1 MKLKVAAVQMRTFP
15 GDVKRNLDICENYI
29 KEAVENDVKMIFFP
43 ELNTY
48 GYVPNKKLW
57 NYYISNKIDIN
68 TWLKETSQEYSIH
81 IGMGLIE
88 YINCNFRNTYLI
100 SNPSGEIEGRGE
112 KSHSESYIFKMGDG
126 KHIIDTEYGKMG
138 ICICA
143 DNHFTDVIENIK
155 KECVDVL
162 IMPHACPTPFK
173 TNNNITI
180 EDIENQRKELNELPM
195 NLSNILDVPTIF
207 INQIG
212 SFEPMDGIFGKLM
225 DPEYFQMEGF
235 SKIVD
240 KGKVIIGE
248 AADQEGILIGE
259 IEIKAKSNL
268 IVNEIPNYQ
277 GWIHPGSKIVRKI
290 IGPIDVLCGQ
300 FVYRRNLRKYQKE
313 ISK

>member
-1 MKLKVAAVQMRTFP
+1 MKLKVAAVQLKSFP
-15 GDVKRNLDICENYI
+15 GDVKRNLDICESYI
-29 KEAVENDVKMIFFP
+29 KEAVANDVKIVFFS

-68 TWLKETSQEYSIH
+68 TWLRETSQKYSIY

-88 YINCNFRNTYLI
+88 YINSNFRNTYI
-100 SNPSGEIEGRGE
+100 ITNPSGKIEGRAE
-112 KSHSESYIFKMGDG
+112 KSHSESYIFKMGNG
-126 KHIIDTEYGKMG
+126 QHIIDTEYGKMG

-143 DNHFTDVIENIK
+143 DNHFTDVIEYIK
-155 KECVDVL
+155 KEFVDVL
-162 IMPHACPTPFK
+162 IMPHACPTPYK

-180 EDIENQRKELNELPM
+180 EDIENQRKELKDLPM

-240 KGKVIIGE
+240 KGKEIVGGTE
-248 AADQEGILIGE
+248 GQECILIGE
-259 IEIKAKSNL
+259 IEIKAKSNYE
-268 IVNEIPNYQ
+268 VKEIPNYQ

-290 IGPIDVLCGQ
+290 IGPIDVIYGQ

-313 ISK
+313 LLK